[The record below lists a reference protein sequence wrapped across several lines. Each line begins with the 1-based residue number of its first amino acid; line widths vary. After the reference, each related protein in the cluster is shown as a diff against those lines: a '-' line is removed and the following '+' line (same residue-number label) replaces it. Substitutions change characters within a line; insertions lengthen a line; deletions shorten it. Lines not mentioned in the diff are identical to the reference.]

1 MKLTPDSPE
10 ITAYALGE
18 VSPEDHAIIE
28 RAIAESPELRAEIA
42 SLRRLADTLETQLAA
57 EPAPELDDA
66 RREAIIEAAADPA
79 KAASV
84 LAAAAPSG
92 GPLHWF
98 SNAWSLLT
106 KPALGFSLAAATAL
120 AIALAIWTPWK
131 VRESET
137 VSDEP
142 RYTANKEKVQKAEK
156 AVAEQQQEFA
166 RDAKDLPTAKADALS
181 ELKSAAPVQKR
192 AELSD
197 AASPRGRGDLPV
209 NGPATFAEKRVEP
222 GLAGGAQQ
230 QVPGDLAA
238 NGSILVTGGQP
249 INRSSQESVRPQDP
263 ATSSANTP
271 LAGAVGGGAAL
282 DGVDQFGAAVHPS
295 SVGTPVRRK
304 LAADSMK
311 RESEVRGYQ
320 QPAEA
325 APGTRYA
332 ENFYAA
338 PPVANNQLGRRPL
351 AREQEL
357 GAAVKLQEAKQPSK
371 ADPMATRYGK
381 QDPLAIRYGLIRR
394 ADEKNELSEK
404 LADQVSSEVALNY
417 VPQSRPSLAESYA
430 RIAEN
435 PFKDVTAS
443 PLSTFGMDA
452 DTASYANVRRFLRE
466 GSVPPADSVRLE
478 ELVNYF
484 PYDYAAPRGPEPF
497 AANVEVADCPWNPE
511 HRLVRVGL
519 KARESDRR
527 ERPRA
532 NLVFLVDVSGS
543 MQPENKLPLVQRSL
557 RLLLDQLDAK
567 DQVGIVTY
575 AGEARVALEPTT
587 VSEKPAIARVID
599 SLKAG
604 SGTHGSAGIQQAYAM
619 ATNRFIKGGINR
631 VILCTDG
638 DFNIGLTSREDLLDL
653 ITEKAKSG
661 VFLSVLGYGMDNYKD
676 DTAELLADRGNGNYS
691 YVDSFTEARKV
702 LREEVQGTLQT
713 VAKDAKVQV
722 EFNPARVASWRL
734 LGYENRVL
742 ADRDFNDDK
751 KDAGEIG
758 AGHAVTAL
766 YEIVPVGGR
775 RAGVDPLRYDAR
787 STKEKADPVPHNDE
801 LLNLKLR
808 YKDPEGDKS
817 QLMQVP
823 VKDQDRE
830 AAAATADYKFAAAV
844 VGYGMMLRDSQF
856 KGDLTWDK
864 VLKLAEEGLG
874 PDREGYR
881 AEFIDLVRRARQLR
895 GGK

>member
-18 VSPEDHAIIE
+18 VSREDHAIIE

-42 SLRRLADTLETQLAA
+42 SLRKLADVLETQLAA
-57 EPAPELDDA
+57 EPAPELDDK
-66 RREAIIEAAADPA
+66 RREAIFEAAADPS
-79 KAASV
+79 KAVIANPVASR
-84 LAAAAPSG
+84 G

-98 SNAWSLLT
+98 SQAWAALT

-120 AIALAIWTPWK
+120 AVALALWTPWK
-131 VRESET
+131 VREAEP
-137 VSDEP
+137 VSDGP
-142 RYTANKEKVQKAEK
+142 RYAANKDKVQKAEK
-156 AVAEQQQEFA
+156 PGKPAEERQQEFA
-166 RDAKDLPTAKADALS
+166 RDTKAVPTTKADALS
-181 ELKSAAPVQKR
+181 ELKSAAPERKR
-192 AELSD
+192 AELTD
-197 AASPRGRGDLPV
+197 AASPLGRRDLQA
-209 NGPATFAEKRVEP
+209 NGPATVAAKPGEP
-222 GLAGGAQQ
+222 GLAGGTQPPAQAG
-230 QVPGDLAA
+230 VPVNGPVLAT
-238 NGSILVTGGQP
+238 GSIGGAGGQP
-249 INRSSQESVRPQDP
+249 VNRALTRDAAVNGVDRFDKAVDP
-263 ATSSANTP
+263 SSA
-271 LAGAVGGGAAL
+271 
-282 DGVDQFGAAVHPS
+282 
-295 SVGTPVRRK
+295 GTPVLGK
-304 LAADSMK
+304 PTADSAK
-311 RESEVRGYQ
+311 RESEVRSYR
-320 QPAEA
+320 QPAEP
-325 APGTRYA
+325 APSTRYA
-332 ENFYAA
+332 ENFYSTPEESKLALGRPHLREKEQRGEVRLQSVSPSA
-338 PPVANNQLGRRPL
+338 DQRAKTQLGESLAFGLVAKEQVETEEMRRTPPDWSYL
-351 AREQEL
+351 PRV
-357 GAAVKLQEAKQPSK
+357 AA
-371 ADPMATRYGK
+371 
-381 QDPLAIRYGLIRR
+381 
-394 ADEKNELSEK
+394 
-404 LADQVSSEVALNY
+404 
-417 VPQSRPSLAESYA
+417 AESYA
-430 RIAEN
+430 RIVEN

-511 HRLVRVGL
+511 HRLVRIGL
-519 KARESDRR
+519 KARGSDRR

-604 SGTHGSAGIQQAYAM
+604 SGTHGSAGIQQAYAI

-734 LGYENRVL
+734 LGYENRLL

-775 RAGVDPLRYDAR
+775 RPGVDPLRYDAR
-787 STKEKADPVPHNDE
+787 SNKEKADSVPHGDE

-823 VKDQDRE
+823 VKDQDRD